1 MQMCS
6 MSICLSVSA
15 SLALSGGV
23 KLWCNSSKGS
33 TPVEL
38 KHPPPFRIIIYTSNL
53 QGLEPLAHST
63 VSKHFLNSQEC
74 HKSMKCVL
82 VCVCVCVC
90 SLFCFASCHT
100 HVCLLW
106 QNNQLVDSDD
116 SVASEE
122 ERSQVRNPCLELKK
136 CDCHSQRKPIST

>member
-1 MQMCS
+1 MCS

-90 SLFCFASCHT
+90 VLCSVSPLVIPMYAYFGRIINWLILT
-100 HVCLLW
+100 IPLL
-106 QNNQLVDSDD
+106 
-116 SVASEE
+116 
-122 ERSQVRNPCLELKK
+122 RKK
-136 CDCHSQRKPIST
+136 NARR